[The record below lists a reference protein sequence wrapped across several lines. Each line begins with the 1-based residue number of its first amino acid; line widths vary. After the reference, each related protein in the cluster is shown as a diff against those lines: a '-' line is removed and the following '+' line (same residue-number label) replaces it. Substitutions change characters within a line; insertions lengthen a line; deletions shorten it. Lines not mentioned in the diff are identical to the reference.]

1 VSGAGRQLTGWDA
14 ATWRTAAA
22 SPHLRSTVVALVL
35 LDSAPDWSRLHARVE
50 RLTRM
55 VPVLRQRPIR
65 GVFGVASPRLAV
77 DPDFDLSL
85 HLRRMRLAGSGSWDE
100 LMQEARRVSLTDF
113 DRDRPLWEMVLIE
126 GLEGQRAALL
136 LKLHHA
142 IADGQATVLIGLNLV
157 EMAEAP
163 NPDEPEA
170 PAAPE
175 PVGAGAPEVSVA
187 DIVDNVRR
195 GIGAAERV
203 GEAMLALARGT
214 MTDPVATWTSV
225 LGTVA
230 SVGRFTSMPDGPLSP
245 LMTERGTTY
254 HFGAFDLPFAGL
266 RAAAKSRGCSVNDAF
281 MAAVGLG
288 LERYHVR
295 HGCVADDLR
304 FNVPISLRGDAGDT
318 SAQASNAVTIARF
331 ALPVAGLTIEE
342 RMQSAH
348 DAVAQWREE
357 PALRFADPLA
367 EISWLVPVPV
377 LAQAALAS
385 DVTTSNVPG
394 PPIPLYVA
402 GARIVGMYPLVA
414 TIGAAVNVTMVTYD
428 GSAFVGISADDRAV
442 PDLPHLIAD
451 MRSAFATVTDQAVG
465 PADPLIGEGAEGDRE
480 AGHGTPKAR
489 AVREASGGGQ

>member
-1 VSGAGRQLTGWDA
+1 MAGAGRQLTGWDA
-14 ATWRTAAA
+14 ATWRTSAG

-35 LDSAPDWSRLHARVE
+35 LDGVPDWDRLRDRVD

-55 VPVLRQRPIR
+55 VPVLRQRPLR

-77 DPDFDLSL
+77 DPDFDLDL
-85 HLRRMRLAGSGSWDE
+85 HLRRMRLAGGGSWDE
-100 LMQEARRVSLTDF
+100 LLQEARRISLTDF

-126 GLEGQRAALL
+126 GVEGGRAALL

-157 EMAEAP
+157 ELGATP
-163 NPDEPEA
+163 NPDEPNA
-170 PAAPE
+170 PPAPE
-175 PVGAGAPEVSVA
+175 PVAAGAPEVSVA

-195 GIGAAERV
+195 GFGAAERA

-214 MTDPVATWTSV
+214 LTDPVGTWSSV
-225 LGTVA
+225 LGTLA
-230 SVGRFTSMPDGPLSP
+230 SVGRFTAVPDGPMSP

-254 HFGAFDLPFAGL
+254 HFAGFDLPFAEL
-266 RAAAKSRGCSVNDAF
+266 RRSAKERDCSVNDAF

-295 HGCVADDLR
+295 HGYVADDLR

-318 SAQASNAVTIARF
+318 SAQAANAVTIARI
-331 ALPVAGLTIEE
+331 ALPVAGLTVEE
-342 RMQSAH
+342 RMQAAH
-348 DAVAQWREE
+348 DAVARWRDE

-367 EISWLVPVPV
+367 EVSWLVPVPV

-394 PPIPLYVA
+394 PPVPLYIA

-442 PDLPHLIAD
+442 PDVAELVQDI
-451 MRSAFATVTDQAVG
+451 RSGFATVTDAPVG
-465 PADPLIGEGAEGDRE
+465 PADPLRAGGSGD
-480 AGHGTPKAR
+480 GTPKAR
-489 AVREASGGGQ
+489 AIREGGAAEK